1 MATREGDEA
10 KATTAKLYGNSSYGK
25 TCEDPSR
32 RCNILLKETVAQV
45 RKYIK
50 KPLYEDHVPILDEDE
65 VPVGYEIKMKKRKIV
80 DNQPVHIGNAI
91 CKLTSSTLLLLSAPI
106 YNSK

>member
-1 MATREGDEA
+1 MRVTATKEGDEA

-32 RCNILLKETVAQV
+32 RCNILLKDSIAKV

-50 KPLYEDHVPILDEDE
+50 KPLYEDHVAILDENE
-65 VPVGYEIKMKKRKIV
+65 VPVGYEIKMKKRKII

-91 CKLTSSTLLLLSAPI
+91 CKLKL
-106 YNSK
+106 